1 MRIAPMVLAGV
12 LASEFASFGAGKLP
26 AVASMRRR
34 AEQLGYS
41 TAAYR
46 GIGAVEVAAAGGVL
60 LGHVY
65 PSIGVAAGGGLVL
78 LMAGAIASHLRN
90 NDGPKEIA
98 PAAVSA
104 VVAVTYVVTLAGAFS

>member
-1 MRIAPMVLAGV
+1 MKIASMVLAGL
-12 LASEFASFGAGKLP
+12 LAVEFASFGAGKLL
-26 AVASMRRR
+26 AVASMRKR
-34 AEQLGYS
+34 ADHLGFS

-46 GIGAVEVAAAGGVL
+46 GIGALELAAGGGVL
-60 LGHVY
+60 LGLAY

-90 NDGPKEIA
+90 NDGPTEIA

>member
-1 MRIAPMVLAGV
+1 MKVASMVLAGL
-12 LASEFASFGAGKLP
+12 LAAEFASFGAGKLL
-26 AVASMRRR
+26 ALASMRKR

-46 GIGAVEVAAAGGVL
+46 GIGALEVAAAGGVL
-60 LGHVY
+60 LGLAY
-65 PSIGVAAGGGLVL
+65 PVIGVAAGGGLVL

-90 NDGPKEIA
+90 HDGPKEIA

-104 VVAVTYVVTLAGAFS
+104 VVSAVYVATLVGASW